1 MHFKPNILQEK
12 KARRNARLFRER
24 KHSSYMGED
33 FFFCSLPTLFGS
45 GYLNYN
51 HPMYD
56 IFIKKGQQK
65 RGKEYGTDGYSDT
78 AA

>member
-1 MHFKPNILQEK
+1 MRAFSVNENI
-12 KARRNARLFRER
+12 
-24 KHSSYMGED
+24 HPIWGED
-33 FFFCSLPTLFGS
+33 FFFYSLPTLFGS

-65 RGKEYGTDGYSDT
+65 RGKEYGTDGYSE
-78 AA
+78 AAA

>member
-1 MHFKPNILQEK
+1 MFSKSNVLQEK
-12 KARRNARLFRER
+12 RRAER
-24 KHSSYMGED
+24 RAFSVNENIHPIWGED

-56 IFIKKGQQK
+56 IFIKKGQ
-65 RGKEYGTDGYSDT
+65 
-78 AA
+78 